1 MSLRSSRILRSVPKK
16 SERLNKNSR
25 TISLTAAGWFNIGL
39 NTLITAR
46 DEWLGLDGSYAL
58 TGLGK
63 ARDAAELPQRR
74 KAVRAAGEYFMDVAL
89 MPHVKNEAVARRV
102 EHAVDGD
109 GQLHHAEVRGEV
121 PAGARDLR
129 DKKAAQLVAK
139 KRKLRAVERPEVF
152 RRMNSVQDQ
161 RSIPLQLFSGGPAGA
176 RDTAAMSNH
185 GHYRPSCGNIQD
197 IQRDIHRKIFVNDA
211 KQGGVPKVSALPG
224 VTCSAFPCCARAR
237 RGSPLL
243 RRTD

>member
-1 MSLRSSRILRSVPKK
+1 MKASC
-16 SERLNKNSR
+16 
-25 TISLTAAGWFNIGL
+25 
-39 NTLITAR
+39 TL
-46 DEWLGLDGSYAL
+46 SQ
-58 TGLGK
+58 GLGK
-63 ARDAAELPQRR
+63 PEMPPSCRSVGKRSARPVSIYGRSTDAPRQ
-74 KAVRAAGEYFMDVAL
+74 
-89 MPHVKNEAVARRV
+89 NEAVARRV

-176 RDTAAMSNH
+176 RDTAVMSNH